1 VIPPQLLGVAR
12 SAVWIAGIQ
21 ALNFLVPLAAV
32 PFILRGIG
40 VEGFSRYAVLMAF
53 ATVLVIFADFSFNV
67 TGPIR
72 ARAALAE
79 GRLAALLADSL
90 VLKALLLLPGALVFL
105 LAAGAGGDALLAL
118 GHALALALT
127 PRWLVY
133 SLGRLRPFALLSGAS
148 RLGWLAAVVAGA
160 AGDLLWLLAATAAA
174 QAVTM
179 AGSFVLVWPGRA
191 GPSLRRAA
199 RLFVAD
205 LGQFGAILAAAGG
218 RELTLLILAA
228 LAAAP
233 EVASYALAD
242 RVRVLMV
249 GLVAPVTQALYLAI
263 VEGAGVAAFRGPA
276 SLLVLLAAGLGGA
289 IVFALAGPIVL
300 ALGAGELPGAV
311 PVLRILCLLPFLT
324 GLTAILGP
332 NTLLAEGR
340 GRAFAASQVAVA
352 LVGVPLAVVAIA
364 AGGAI
369 GAAWGAVLVEAALAA
384 AYALALRRAGLLGR
398 VLR

>member
-1 VIPPQLLGVAR
+1 
-12 SAVWIAGIQ
+12 
-21 ALNFLVPLAAV
+21 
-32 PFILRGIG
+32 
-40 VEGFSRYAVLMAF
+40 
-53 ATVLVIFADFSFNV
+53 
-67 TGPIR
+67 
-72 ARAALAE
+72 
-79 GRLAALLADSL
+79 
-90 VLKALLLLPGALVFL
+90 
-105 LAAGAGGDALLAL
+105 
-118 GHALALALT
+118 
-127 PRWLVY
+127 
-133 SLGRLRPFALLSGAS
+133 
-148 RLGWLAAVVAGA
+148 
-160 AGDLLWLLAATAAA
+160 
-174 QAVTM
+174 
-179 AGSFVLVWPGRA
+179 
-191 GPSLRRAA
+191 
-199 RLFVAD
+199 
-205 LGQFGAILAAAGG
+205 
-218 RELTLLILAA
+218 AA

-369 GAAWGAVLVEAALAA
+369 GAAWAAVLVEAALAA